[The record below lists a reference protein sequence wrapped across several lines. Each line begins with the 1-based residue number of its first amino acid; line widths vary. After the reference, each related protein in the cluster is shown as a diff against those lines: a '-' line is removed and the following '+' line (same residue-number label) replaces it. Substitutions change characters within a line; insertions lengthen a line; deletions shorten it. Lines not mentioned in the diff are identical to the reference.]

1 MKFPHYFSPRQKIC
15 KNGLF
20 ILTFSALFSYLKGE
34 VIKMVKIYLD
44 PGHGGSDPGA
54 RGNGLVEKDLNLAIA
69 LQIRSMLLNEY
80 EGATI
85 RMSRT
90 NDRTV
95 SLSQRTSDANAWG
108 ADFFLSIHINASGGS
123 GFESYIY
130 PGTGSPTTTYQNI
143 IHSEILKQ
151 VDLRDRGKKR
161 ANFHVLR
168 ETRMPALLTENG
180 FIDHPADAAKLKNP
194 QFIQALARGHVNGI
208 VKAFGLRKKAGN
220 SGPGGEPGKL
230 YRVQIGAYK
239 QKANAEAMAKEARN
253 KGFQTYIFHQ
263 DGLYKVQIGA
273 FQERKNAEALA
284 DRAKKAGF
292 QVYINYS

>member
-108 ADFFLSIHINASGGS
+108 ADFFFPSTSTLRAGAV
-123 GFESYIY
+123 
-130 PGTGSPTTTYQNI
+130 
-143 IHSEILKQ
+143 LK
-151 VDLRDRGKKR
+151 
-161 ANFHVLR
+161 AI
-168 ETRMPALLTENG
+168 
-180 FIDHPADAAKLKNP
+180 FIP
-194 QFIQALARGHVNGI
+194 
-208 VKAFGLRKKAGN
+208 
-220 SGPGGEPGKL
+220 E
-230 YRVQIGAYK
+230 RVVRQRLIK
-239 QKANAEAMAKEARN
+239 ISSTVR
-253 KGFQTYIFHQ
+253 F
-263 DGLYKVQIGA
+263 
-273 FQERKNAEALA
+273 
-284 DRAKKAGF
+284 
-292 QVYINYS
+292 